1 MVANAKRIEER
12 VFREQSDNAKKNYHS
27 KLWGK
32 NKKCCP
38 INYMSGDGQNESIN
52 EEIYDEGD
60 PDISD

>member
-38 INYMSGDGQNESIN
+38 INYMSGDG
-52 EEIYDEGD
+52 
-60 PDISD
+60 